1 MSLESSIEKRKLL
14 LWLFCGALVCVFSLN
29 GVLRFVASQWWPDT
43 RTGAVLVSVASIPDF
58 LYGKLPGGP
67 FLLFELLL
75 RWVVILL
82 AAHLVLLLIASIRHH
97 SRVIFVSGMSG
108 FFIGLF
114 SLTWLSFLL
123 LILVFLIR
131 LFSLIM
137 WLLRVVLSAIGSF
150 LLWAPVFYM
159 LVAVGGIV
167 IVVAIIAAFKEIS
180 FRAVWESLK
189 EWLRN
194 LSARPLVFLL
204 ALLLVGALI
213 WFVGI
218 PLWEHYISPILL
230 AIRNWL
236 AEYVAPIL
244 TWIASLLLMLIAG
257 TIVAVLILLFLA
269 VLGCQLADQF
279 KASRICGSD
288 THKTFSA
295 GFGTGAAL
303 GLVLLVCAANPDFR
317 SLVITSWSETSPVLS
332 SMDLSAA
339 VYYFM
344 PARIENTLH
353 AALAKA
359 SLPVFDLLVLLLT
372 LLLANSSLITGML
385 SRVTIRPLRALIAW
399 RSLPPVALALFA
411 VIVVAAESYAS
422 DNA

>member
-1 MSLESSIEKRKLL
+1 MSLESPIDKRKLVR
-14 LWLFCGALVCVFSLN
+14 WLFCGALVCVFSLN

-43 RTGAVLVSVASIPDF
+43 RTGAVLTSIASIPDL

-82 AAHLVLLLIASIRHH
+82 AAHLLLLLIASIRHH
-97 SRVIFVSGMSG
+97 SSVIFVSGTSG

-114 SLTWLSFLL
+114 SLTWLSLLL
-123 LILVFLIR
+123 LILVLLIT
-131 LFSLIM
+131 LFKLIM
-137 WLLRVVLSAIGSF
+137 WLLRVVLGAIGSF
-150 LLWAPVFYM
+150 LLWTPVFYTI
-159 LVAVGGIV
+159 VGIV
-167 IVVAIIAAFKEIS
+167 GILVVGVIIAVAMEIS
-180 FRAVWESLK
+180 FRDVWERFK
-189 EWLRN
+189 DWLRN

-204 ALLLVGALI
+204 GLFAVGALI

-230 AIRNWL
+230 VLRNWL
-236 AEYVAPIL
+236 ADYVVPIL
-244 TWIASLLLMLIAG
+244 SWILSLLL
-257 TIVAVLILLFLA
+257 TIVAGALVALLVLLLLV

-288 THKTFSA
+288 THESFSA

-317 SLVITSWSETSPVLS
+317 SLVVTSWSETSPVFS
-332 SMDLSAA
+332 SMDLSSA

-344 PARIENTLH
+344 PARIETSLH

-385 SRVTIRPLRALIAW
+385 SRVTIRPLRGLIAW
-399 RSLPPVALALFA
+399 RSLPPVALALFG
-411 VIVVAAESYAS
+411 VVAVMAESYAS